1 MGADKSLLFYLS
13 IQDFDVALDAV
24 HGGGVLTESVVTVR
38 ELVAWGLD
46 EYSHRD
52 SGADLTKSG
61 LFDRCKCAK
70 QTLIERADYEPCSA
84 LLSLETARIQ
94 HLLNVHAQRA
104 ELLREYKELDWT
116 LGVVD
121 IRRLLAFQRRLTFDH
136 ESQMSQIPQ
145 QQDWPALLSFAF
157 GLARD
162 TTYKMSVHEIDGQLS
177 GITLRSCNP
186 DLQLRSLA
194 DSGPDGSLPFSLFG
208 GSPFF
213 EVAELRG
220 RWFLRDGYHRAY
232 RLLRAGVNH
241 IPAVVIRART
251 IDDVGATQPWFL
263 SDEQLFSSHPPRVT
277 DFLEDGLVIQY
288 QRPRLVKTISIRVE
302 ESLEIFRTAEEGRGE
317 KQ

>member
-13 IQDFDVALDAV
+13 IQDCDVALDAV
-24 HGGGVLTESVVTVR
+24 DGGSVLTASVVTVR
-38 ELVAWGLD
+38 ELVAWELD

-52 SGADLTKSG
+52 SGPDLTKSE
-61 LFDRCKCAK
+61 LCDRCKRAK
-70 QTLIERADYEPCSA
+70 HTLIERADYEPSSA

-94 HLLNVHAQRA
+94 HLLDVHAQRT
-104 ELLREYKELDWT
+104 ELLREYKRLDWT

-121 IRRLLAFQRRLTFDH
+121 IRRLLAFQRRLIFDH
-136 ESQMSQIPQ
+136 ESQLSQIPQ
-145 QQDWPALLSFAF
+145 QQDWPALLSFSF

-162 TTYKMSVHEIDGQLS
+162 TTYNMSVHEIDGQLS

-186 DLQLRSLA
+186 DLQLRALS

-208 GSPFF
+208 GSPCF
-213 EVAELRG
+213 EVAEFRG

-232 RLLRAGVNH
+232 RLLRAGVNQV
-241 IPAVVIRART
+241 PAVVIHART
-251 IDDVGATQPWFL
+251 IENVGATQPWFFN
-263 SDEQLFSSHPPRVT
+263 EGQLFSSHPPRVT
-277 DFLEDGLVIQY
+277 DFLEDGLVSQY

-302 ESLEIFRTAEEGRGE
+302 ETLEIFRTAEEGRGD